1 MYDKQIPLSN
11 SSLLLNSILIGL
23 ALKRELINLT
33 TVLKKTIDE
42 KLNKKRNMV
51 DNSIILLFFVIQNFT
66 T

>member
-11 SSLLLNSILIGL
+11 SSLLLNSILINEYYL
-23 ALKRELINLT
+23 NNFD
-33 TVLKKTIDE
+33 TIDE

-51 DNSIILLFFVIQNFT
+51 DNSIILLFFMVQNFT

>member
-23 ALKRELINLT
+23 ILKRELINLT